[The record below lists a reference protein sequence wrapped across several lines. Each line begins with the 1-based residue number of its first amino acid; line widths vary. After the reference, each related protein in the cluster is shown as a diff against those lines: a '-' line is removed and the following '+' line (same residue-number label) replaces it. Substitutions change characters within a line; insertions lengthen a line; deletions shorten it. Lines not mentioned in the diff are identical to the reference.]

1 MKKTILST
9 LLGLCAHAAVQ
20 AQTYSSSGAVA
31 IPDGP
36 STSCGV
42 DGTAAVSSISVPLTG
57 TIGTPSDVTI
67 NISLIHDFV
76 GDIRLELVA
85 PDASS
90 CILMNHVGASV
101 CEGASGNLVAANVL
115 SFNAAYVTS
124 VPAVE
129 DPAVVPGGNYAPTGS
144 TAFPAVGN
152 LSAFLSG
159 KSVNGSWSIRAVDNF
174 NTFVGTISS
183 WNMVFGATALPL
195 ELISFKGTAYTGYN
209 NLRWESGVEKEVAR
223 MELERSISGLGFEK
237 ISDILPLGNNSRY
250 EYNDQLDAQGVILY
264 RLRIVDKDGTVSYS
278 SVVKLMTSA
287 AAEQTAA
294 MASYNPAS
302 ASVTLLSGGEALAG
316 TTARLLNTIGV
327 VLQEFTVTGNTH
339 TIDMS
344 TYPASVYFLKLANGS
359 TLKFVKKDR

>member
-1 MKKTILST
+1 MRKIILST

-36 STSCGV
+36 SATCGI
-42 DGTAAVSSISVPLTG
+42 DGTAGVSSISVPLTG

-67 NISLIHDFV
+67 NISFIHDFV
-76 GDIRLELVA
+76 GDIRVELVA

-90 CILMNHVGASV
+90 CILMNHIGAAV

-124 VPAVE
+124 IPATA
-129 DPAVVPGGNYAPTGS
+129 DPGVVPGGNYAPTGS

-152 LSAFLSG
+152 LSTFLSG
-159 KSVNGSWSIRAVDNF
+159 KTVSGSWSIRAIDNYNSF
-174 NTFVGTISS
+174 TGTISS

-195 ELISFKGTAYTGYN
+195 ELVSFKGTTYKGYN
-209 NLRWESGVEKEVAR
+209 NLRWESGVEKDVAR
-223 MELERSISGLGFEK
+223 MELERSVNGLGFEK
-237 ISDILPLGNNSRY
+237 IRSILPLGNNSRY
-250 EYNDQLDAQGVILY
+250 EHNDQLDAQGAILY

-287 AAEQTAA
+287 GTEQTAA
-294 MASYNPAS
+294 IASYDPAS
-302 ASVTLLSGGEALAG
+302 TSVTLLSGGEALSG
-316 TTARLLNTIGV
+316 TTVRLLNTIGV
-327 VLQEFTVTGNTH
+327 VLQEFTINGNAH

-344 TYPASVYFLKLANGS
+344 TYPAAVYFLKLANGS
-359 TLKFVKKDR
+359 TVKFVKQD